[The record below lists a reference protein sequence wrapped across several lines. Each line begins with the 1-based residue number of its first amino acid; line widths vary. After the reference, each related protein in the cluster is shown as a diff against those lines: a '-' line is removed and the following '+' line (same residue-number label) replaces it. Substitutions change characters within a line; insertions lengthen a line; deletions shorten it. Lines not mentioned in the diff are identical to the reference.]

1 MHLSKIFLLIC
12 VLSFVS
18 IGCETTKGMKKDV
31 SNFVEGTYASDGW
44 AKKTDNWMREH
55 MW

>member
-1 MHLSKIFLLIC
+1 MQLSKIFLLIC

-18 IGCETTKGMKKDV
+18 AGCETVNGMRKDMT
-31 SNFVEGTYASDGW
+31 NLVEGTYKEDGW